1 MCLFN
6 FLFRVYFDF
15 DFYLIGE
22 ISMVIE
28 VIISSNAKDLNRIF
42 DYNVPEKFA
51 SSVHIGS
58 RVLVPFGR
66 MRKSQEGFVIGIKD
80 ESLYELKDIINV
92 EEGGLDEEKV
102 ILSKLMA
109 DKYFCNISDCIRL
122 MLEPGTTSKNMEN
135 RVKDKE
141 LKFVYLKK
149 DEDEVQDEIDNLKIK
164 SEKQIR
170 TLKFLMENDE
180 VLLSELISFADTS
193 ASVVKTLQKNGYLE
207 IIEKEVSRNPFKNKN
222 IQETKNLK
230 LTKEQQKAMNKI
242 EGQINDKT
250 FKEFLIHGVTG
261 SRENRNISAINSEKF

>member
-1 MCLFN
+1 MCLFI
-6 FLFRVYFDF
+6 FLFRIYFDF

-122 MLEPGTTSKNMEN
+122 MLAPGTTSKNMEN

-242 EGQINDKT
+242 EGQINDKI

-261 SRENRNISAINSEKF
+261 SRENRDIFAINSEKF